1 MGYWVFMLMS
11 DLLVPLVMIGFG
23 ALFMF
28 RPPRT
33 INSLY
38 VYRTRLSMK
47 NEDTW
52 AFAHRYAGRVW
63 LIGGLILLPISVL
76 AMLPVIGR
84 DEQTVGTWG
93 GIVCI
98 LELIPLAASLI
109 PTELALR
116 RTFDDQG
123 NRRAKR

>member
-38 VYRTRLSMK
+38 GYRTRLSMK
-47 NEDTW
+47 NEDT
-52 AFAHRYAGRVW
+52 
-63 LIGGLILLPISVL
+63 
-76 AMLPVIGR
+76 
-84 DEQTVGTWG
+84 
-93 GIVCI
+93 
-98 LELIPLAASLI
+98 
-109 PTELALR
+109 
-116 RTFDDQG
+116 
-123 NRRAKR
+123 